1 MSRSWLETLTGYAT
15 AAAEAGEEAGS
26 ALSDALGAALA
37 RVQALPAEASAA
49 VTDLSAALAAL
60 LPELQDEP
68 SGAPAA
74 PAIGAVSTI
83 APGNVAPLSG
93 TARLGPASLRIEIDQ
108 AAFAA
113 FLRERHPSKPAEN
126 AAALTGVPFET
137 CKKLLLRK
145 TLPSGRVLL
154 LFVVAYGPELL
165 RVTLPG
171 APLVWLEG
179 ARSLADQAR
188 IEAERTRI
196 AAEAKANGGR
206 WSILG
211 IGFGGAA

>member
-179 ARSLADQAR
+179 ARILADQAR
-188 IEAERTRI
+188 LEAERTRI

>member
-1 MSRSWLETLTGYAT
+1 
-15 AAAEAGEEAGS
+15 
-26 ALSDALGAALA
+26 
-37 RVQALPAEASAA
+37 
-49 VTDLSAALAAL
+49 
-60 LPELQDEP
+60 
-68 SGAPAA
+68 
-74 PAIGAVSTI
+74 
-83 APGNVAPLSG
+83 
-93 TARLGPASLRIEIDQ
+93 IDQ

-179 ARSLADQAR
+179 
-188 IEAERTRI
+188 
-196 AAEAKANGGR
+196 
-206 WSILG
+206 
-211 IGFGGAA
+211 